1 MHARWNARSGC
12 ETPLIGINN
21 RNLKTLVTDLAT
33 TDELAPLVPP
43 DRFLIAES
51 GIRSQR
57 GPAPPRRGRSAML
70 PGGREPDAPAGRH
83 RGDARAA
90 DGHRMSEDFSHF
102 DARGQ
107 AAMVDV
113 GAKPVTERTA
123 TARARVVMQPA
134 TAALIRSG
142 GAKKGDVLGVA
153 RIAGIMAAKRT
164 SELIPL
170 CHPLPISAVSLEL
183 TVAEAAVEI
192 AATVRTTGQTGVEM
206 EALTAASVAAL
217 TVYDMCKSVD
227 RGMRIEA
234 LRLTHKAG
242 GKSGEFIQD

>member
-1 MHARWNARSGC
+1 
-12 ETPLIGINN
+12 
-21 RNLKTLVTDLAT
+21 
-33 TDELAPLVPP
+33 
-43 DRFLIAES
+43 
-51 GIRSQR
+51 
-57 GPAPPRRGRSAML
+57 
-70 PGGREPDAPAGRH
+70 
-83 RGDARAA
+83 
-90 DGHRMSEDFSHF
+90 MSEDFSHF

-123 TARARVVMQPA
+123 TARVRVVMQPA
-134 TAALIRSG
+134 TAVLIRSG

-170 CHPLPISAVSLEL
+170 CHPLPISAVSLDL
-183 TVAEAAVEI
+183 LVADSAVEI

-227 RGMRIEA
+227 RGMCIEA

-242 GKSGEFIQD
+242 GKSGEFTQD